1 MAEVIAQR
9 MTADV
14 DSEVIVFLI
23 GMRINSYWKIHK
35 WLPVAMAMPRML
47 RELQAD
53 PASGFLSG
61 EAWRGNPTV
70 MVQYWRSFD
79 DLERFAKDAS
89 RAHRP
94 AWQAFNRAT
103 AGNADVGIWHETYR
117 VRPGDMETI
126 YNNMPPFGLG
136 RATRQVP
143 AQGHRECARD
153 RMALTA
159 PPVMETMPENPMFD
173 PDVPPAGGE

>member
-1 MAEVIAQR
+1 MGQVIAQR

-14 DSEVIVFLI
+14 DREVIVFLI

-35 WLPVAMAMPRML
+35 WLPVALAMPRML

-61 EAWRGNPTV
+61 ESWRGNPTV

-89 RAHRP
+89 RTHRP
-94 AWQAFNRAT
+94 AWAAFNRAT

-153 RMALTA
+153 RMSLTA
-159 PPVMETMPENPMFD
+159 PPVIEKMPENPMFD
-173 PDVPPAGGE
+173 PDVPPAGG